1 MQLDTK
7 LKPFI
12 PSYLPAIGEV
22 DAFLKVN
29 RPDNLPEELG
39 LSIMDEPTTKGVD
52 KYILEME
59 LAETTKVKVDKFSV
73 KSIQDAEKKQNE
85 ISDWISKINDLQ
97 KRKVPT
103 VVEYSKKMPNVES
116 LMQVWPDKEEN
127 CLKELPFPDEKL
139 NISLDNYAKL
149 VCNMLDIP
157 VHKSEGKQS
166 KSLIE
171 SLHLLFTLYSQF
183 KENKHFQNQ
192 NEGNKDFQSMKFS

>member
-12 PSYLPAIGEV
+12 PSYLPSIGEV

-39 LSIMDEPTTKGVD
+39 LSVMDEPTTKGVD

-59 LAETTKVKVDKFSV
+59 LAETTKTKIDKFNV
-73 KSIQDAEKKQNE
+73 KSIQDAEKKPNE
-85 ISDWISKINDLQ
+85 ISDWINKIGDLQ

-103 VVEYSKKMPNVES
+103 EVNYENKMPDIEG
-116 LMQVWPDKEEN
+116 LMQVWPEREEQKFKEI
-127 CLKELPFPDEKL
+127 PFPDEKL
-139 NISLDNYAKL
+139 NIPLESYAKL
-149 VCNMLDIP
+149 VCNMVDIP
-157 VHKSEGKQS
+157 IHKPKGEKS

-171 SLHLLFTLYSQF
+171 SLHVLFTLYSGF
-183 KENKHFQNQ
+183 KGNAHFQNIK
-192 NEGNKDFQSMKFS
+192 EEKNKDFQSMKF

>member
-73 KSIQDAEKKQNE
+73 KSIQDAEKKPKE
-85 ISDWISKINDLQ
+85 ISDWINKIHDLQ
-97 KRKVPT
+97 KRKVPP

-116 LMQVWPDKEEN
+116 LMQVWPDKEEA
-127 CLKELPFPDEKL
+127 CLKDLPFPDEKL

-166 KSLIE
+166 KSIIE

>member
-1 MQLDTK
+1 MLDTK

-12 PSYLPAIGEV
+12 PGYLPTIGEV

-29 RPDNLPEELG
+29 RPDGQPEELG
-39 LSIMDEPTTKGVD
+39 LTIMDEPTPKGVD

-59 LAETTKVKVDKFSV
+59 LAETTKCKIDKFSV
-73 KSIQDAEKKQNE
+73 KSIPEAEKKPNE
-85 ISDWISKINDLQ
+85 ISDWINKINDLQ

-103 VVEYSKKMPNVES
+103 VVEYSNKMPDVEG
-116 LMQVWPDKEEN
+116 LMQVWPEKEES
-127 CLKELPFPDEKL
+127 CLNTYTFPDERL

-166 KSLIE
+166 KSIIE
-171 SLHLLFTLYSQF
+171 SLHVLFTLYSEF
-183 KENKHFQNQ
+183 KTNQHFQNQ
-192 NEGNKDFQSMKFS
+192 KEDNKNFQMKF